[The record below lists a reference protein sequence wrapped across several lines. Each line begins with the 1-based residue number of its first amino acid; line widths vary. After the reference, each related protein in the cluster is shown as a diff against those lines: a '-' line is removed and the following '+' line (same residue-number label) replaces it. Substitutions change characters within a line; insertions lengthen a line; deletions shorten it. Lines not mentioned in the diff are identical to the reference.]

1 VPLKIAVCNILDD
14 LQDLKEFAIDFRFH
28 GIDWSFDLSKLPEA
42 PAQESRWAKDQSKLA
57 PLEIRYHCP
66 FNRID
71 IGSDDPEQAKE
82 AGDIFR
88 RLIRLVSKAG
98 GKFLTIHIGLGHN
111 STEPLS
117 WDTTI
122 DNLKSLVQFG
132 VTHGVTICLENLA
145 WGWTSK
151 PNLFEKLVRQSG
163 SGVTFDIGHAY
174 VSESILTQQYNI
186 EDFVTP
192 HIDRVFNTHIYH
204 SEIEGKGHLPPSDIK
219 EIKDRLALIKSIGC
233 SWWAIEIKEKSQL
246 LQTKKIID
254 EFLTQN
260 SSPDYEIIQ
269 AP

>member
-1 VPLKIAVCNILDD
+1 MLPKIALCNILED
-14 LQDLKEFAIDFRFH
+14 LEELKEFALEFGFL
-28 GIDWSFDLSKLPEA
+28 GIDWSFDLDKLPET
-42 PAQESRWAKDQSKLA
+42 PTQESLWAKDQEKLT
-57 PLEIRYHCP
+57 PLEVRYHCP

-71 IGSDDPEQAKE
+71 IGSDDPKQVRE
-82 AGDIFR
+82 AREIFR
-88 RLIRLVSKAG
+88 RIIMLISKAG

-122 DNLKSLVQFG
+122 ANLRNLAQFG
-132 VTHGVTICLENLA
+132 AKHGVRICLENLA

-163 SGVTFDIGHAY
+163 SGVTLDIGHAF

-192 HIDRVFNTHIYH
+192 HADRVFNTHIYH

-219 EIKDRLALIKSIGC
+219 EIKDRLALIKGIGC
-233 SWWAIEIKEKSQL
+233 PWWAIEIKEKSQL
-246 LQTKKIID
+246 LRTKEIID
-254 EFLTQN
+254 EFLSKN
-260 SSPDYEIIQ
+260 SNPEN
-269 AP
+269 